1 MHAVIDT
8 NVLIYDTF
16 SDSEFHEKARS
27 LLDSLDRWYLP
38 PIVLQEYVWF
48 FKNQG
53 FSVKE
58 AKTML
63 SEYTSDPRFRGLVED
78 YKVILHA
85 LELLEREKLSL
96 SRFNDVVI
104 LVHAMEKNYLATFDQ
119 RLRRLAAKLK
129 VEVLPEEI

>member
-1 MHAVIDT
+1 MPNGLYHHKVF
-8 NVLIYDTF
+8 L
-16 SDSEFHEKARS
+16 
-27 LLDSLDRWYLP
+27 WY
-38 PIVLQEYVWF
+38 IF
-48 FKNQG
+48 FVY
-53 FSVKE
+53 F
-58 AKTML
+58 L
-63 SEYTSDPRFRGLVED
+63 D
-78 YKVILHA
+78 YKVLLHA